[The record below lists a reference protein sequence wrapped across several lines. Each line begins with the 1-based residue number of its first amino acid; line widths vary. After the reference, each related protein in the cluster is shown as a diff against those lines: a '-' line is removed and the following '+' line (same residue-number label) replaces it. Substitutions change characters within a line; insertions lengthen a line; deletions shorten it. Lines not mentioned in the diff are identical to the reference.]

1 MRNMMQSGRSM
12 LEMLGVLAV
21 IGVLSVGG
29 FDLVTKMNSNRKASA
44 VIDEISSLALKVRRI
59 AREYAYTPDDG
70 GSAHDGFSSLG
81 AFANN
86 ARAYPSELKWS
97 NESGA
102 FTGTDGVTYTLTSN
116 DGTSFSIQ
124 VDNLTTDMCMQVLTT
139 NWGSVGTSGFVS
151 MTIGEQTGSQPMTI
165 GGATAAC
172 TTEQGGVEDN
182 FTITLTFR

>member
-1 MRNMMQSGRSM
+1 MRNIAQSGRSM

-29 FDLVTKMNSNRKASA
+29 FDLITKMNSNRKAAA
-44 VIDEISSLALKVRRI
+44 VIDEIGSLALKVRRV
-59 AREYAYTPDDG
+59 AREYAYVPDDG
-70 GSAHDGFSSLG
+70 GAAHDGYSSLG
-81 AFANN
+81 EFVND
-86 ARAYPSELKWS
+86 ARAYPAELKWA
-97 NESGA
+97 NGV

-139 NWGSVGTSGFVS
+139 NWGNIGTSGFVS
-151 MTIGEQTGSQPMTI
+151 MAIGSQTGSQPMTI